1 MLMKSQL
8 TLRRSVDPHQSLG
21 DEGRIGPGPSDL
33 RLIGMGDAEL
43 GASVRRLGCKWTDYI
58 GMSSSNHHLKRPR
71 STSPG
76 LGSVKS
82 SRQSDNHVFM
92 TMTRLEGSFE
102 KVSPFYIQ
110 KCLEGVA
117 GSLKTVKRLRNGTLL
132 LETSYRKQ
140 VNQLLKCEK
149 LGEFAIKCERHLG
162 LNRSKGVIVCRDLID
177 LGSEEL
183 LKEWERDKVVAV
195 QQISRR
201 VNGEL
206 QKSATFILTF
216 DSPSL
221 PKEIKA
227 GFLNLPVRLYVP
239 PPMRCFQCQR
249 FGHTTASC
257 GGKPTCGKCG
267 SAAHEA
273 GNECTK
279 PPVCINCSGPHPVWS
294 KDCAVY
300 LEEQKIQEIKVAQ
313 RLPYVEAKRQ
323 YKALAPP
330 VFAASFAKVVL
341 PTAPKVSV
349 GTQTSVSEASTST
362 ACSCEYKRGAKAA
375 SSSEVRPLKT
385 TLESIASP
393 TSASTSDTLLPPPQS
408 PVIVKESKKESSKL
422 PKENKT
428 DRSQF
433 LKPPESPQVESKG
446 RKKKHKTK
454 GDEGSFTE
462 SEAAS
467 DDGSSMQVD
476 DIAPDASAS
485 DRHVSEHR

>member
-1 MLMKSQL
+1 
-8 TLRRSVDPHQSLG
+8 
-21 DEGRIGPGPSDL
+21 
-33 RLIGMGDAEL
+33 
-43 GASVRRLGCKWTDYI
+43 
-58 GMSSSNHHLKRPR
+58 MSSSSHNLKRPR
-71 STSPG
+71 SNSPG
-76 LGSVKS
+76 LGPSKS
-82 SRQSDNHVFM
+82 HRQSDNHVFM

-117 GSLKTVKRLRNGTLL
+117 GPLKTVKRLRNGTLL

-140 VNQLLKCEK
+140 VSQLLKCEK
-149 LGEFAIKCERHLG
+149 LGEFAVKCERHLG

-195 QQISRR
+195 QQITRR

-206 QKSATFILTF
+206 QRSATFILTF
-216 DSPSL
+216 DSPCL

-267 SAAHEA
+267 SAAHDA
-273 GNECTK
+273 GTECTN

-294 KDCAVY
+294 KDCTVY

-341 PTAPKVSV
+341 PTAQKVSV
-349 GTQTSVSEASTST
+349 GTQTSVSEASTNT
-362 ACSCEYKRGAKAA
+362 ACSCQSKRGTKAA
-375 SSSEVRPLKT
+375 SSSEVCPSKP
-385 TLESIASP
+385 TLESTASP
-393 TSASTSDTLLPPPQS
+393 ASANTSDPLSPPPHS
-408 PVIVKESKKESSKL
+408 PAVVAESKKESSKL
-422 PKENKT
+422 QKEKKI

-433 LKPPESPQVESKG
+433 LKSSDSPHVESKG

-454 GDEGSFTE
+454 GGDGSFTE

-476 DIAPDASAS
+476 DIAPDTIVS